1 MKDIKSMKNLLEY
14 DISITIEEIMKV
26 EIINQVNSNF
36 IIAKLDRKLV
46 APHLTTLFSFDQ
58 KAPACC
64 PW

>member
-14 DISITIEEIMKV
+14 DISITIEEIMKL

-46 APHLTTLFSFDQ
+46 AID
-58 KAPACC
+58 
-64 PW
+64 